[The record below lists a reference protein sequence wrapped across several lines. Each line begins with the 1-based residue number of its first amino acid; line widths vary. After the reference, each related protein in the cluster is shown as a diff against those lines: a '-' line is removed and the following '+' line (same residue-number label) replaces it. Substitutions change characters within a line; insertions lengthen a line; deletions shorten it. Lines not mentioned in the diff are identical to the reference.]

1 MDVWLK
7 RAYTTEA
14 TTKRDQ
20 EESFEYQL
28 SKNNRV
34 ATYDNLTENEFL

>member
-14 TTKRDQ
+14 ATKRDQ
-20 EESFEYQL
+20 QESFEYQL
-28 SKNNRV
+28 SKNNSV
-34 ATYDNLTENEFL
+34 ATYDNLTENELL